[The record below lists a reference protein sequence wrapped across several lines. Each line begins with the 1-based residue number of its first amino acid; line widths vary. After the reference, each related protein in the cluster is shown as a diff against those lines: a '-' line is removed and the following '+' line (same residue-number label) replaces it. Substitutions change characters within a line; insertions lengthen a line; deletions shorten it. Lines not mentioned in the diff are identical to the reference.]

1 MAESRQ
7 LARQHYHP
15 QQSVLKPQAE
25 QRHTACMRYISAL
38 HRSQSIFSSLVDGV
52 QSVNLVTFGGA
63 GGRVGSGRG
72 RSDIS
77 GIIAYG

>member
-1 MAESRQ
+1 VIAESRCV
-7 LARQHYHP
+7 QHYHP

-38 HRSQSIFSSLVDGV
+38 HRSQSIFSSLVDEV
-52 QSVNLVTFGGA
+52 PSVNLVMVGGEGDRA
-63 GGRVGSGRG
+63 ASSRG

>member
-1 MAESRQ
+1 MRN
-7 LARQHYHP
+7 HHP
-15 QQSVLKPQAE
+15 QQSVLKPQAG

-38 HRSQSIFSSLVDGV
+38 HRSQSIFSSLVDGGTPV
-52 QSVNLVTFGGA
+52 TLVMVA
-63 GGRVGSGRG
+63 AEGSGTEAGRG

>member
-1 MAESRQ
+1 MWR
-7 LARQHYHP
+7 YHP
-15 QQSVLKPQAE
+15 QQSVLKPQTG

-38 HRSQSIFSSLVDGV
+38 HRSQSIFSSLIDGV
-52 QSVNLVTFGGA
+52 TSVNLVIVVTEGGRAGA
-63 GGRVGSGRG
+63 GCG

>member
-1 MAESRQ
+1 ME
-7 LARQHYHP
+7 HYHP

-38 HRSQSIFSSLVDGV
+38 HRSQSIFSPLVEGV
-52 QSVNLVTFGGA
+52 PSVNEVMVA
-63 GGRVGSGRG
+63 GEEGLAGSGRG